1 MKNIDIVKVKK
12 KQTNR
17 ETDRTIYR
25 VPKKDETAKKLSPKQ
40 KNIGLGLIFALNNS
54 LSSVLDSE
62 IFLVSFLRNLLS
74 LRTVFFAVVPIV
86 YFQLKYILILNP
98 DQILVNLKSTLSP
111 QNTFYF
117 VGVGLVLVLL
127 VIASWLADTII
138 LSAIYRYKYQKIDSR
153 STRISGSIADIL
165 KDIGAVSLNKL
176 AKTTIF
182 IGIIILFSLSI
193 YSMYIVGY
201 GELKNQITLY
211 ILVSA
216 VFSLL
221 YLLFTK
227 FRFYLQASVAVG
239 MSSKPNKLIASATQ
253 SFLRPARSLAHSAV
267 WLVGLLFFIAISFGL
282 SYLEV
287 MVLNSTESF
296 SLNVLYLSLI
306 TTSIYLLWTAW
317 TALQAGFW
325 AGLVNY
331 EKSTSH
337 IYFQSD
343 EDGGYLGLWVLAVV
357 LLLVVAMY
365 FAISFAFS
373 SEISSVLSQIW
384 DKLPDTI
391 KINIPKPN

>member
-1 MKNIDIVKVKK
+1 
-12 KQTNR
+12 
-17 ETDRTIYR
+17 
-25 VPKKDETAKKLSPKQ
+25 
-40 KNIGLGLIFALNNS
+40 
-54 LSSVLDSE
+54 
-62 IFLVSFLRNLLS
+62 
-74 LRTVFFAVVPIV
+74 
-86 YFQLKYILILNP
+86 
-98 DQILVNLKSTLSP
+98 
-111 QNTFYF
+111 

-216 VFSLL
+216 VLSLL

-267 WLVGLLFFIAISFGL
+267 WLVGLLFF
-282 SYLEV
+282 YCDK
-287 MVLNSTESF
+287 
-296 SLNVLYLSLI
+296 
-306 TTSIYLLWTAW
+306 LWT
-317 TALQAGFW
+317 LLFR
-325 AGLVNY
+325 
-331 EKSTSH
+331 SH
-337 IYFQSD
+337 GTKQY
-343 EDGGYLGLWVLAVV
+343 
-357 LLLVVAMY
+357 
-365 FAISFAFS
+365 
-373 SEISSVLSQIW
+373 
-384 DKLPDTI
+384 
-391 KINIPKPN
+391 